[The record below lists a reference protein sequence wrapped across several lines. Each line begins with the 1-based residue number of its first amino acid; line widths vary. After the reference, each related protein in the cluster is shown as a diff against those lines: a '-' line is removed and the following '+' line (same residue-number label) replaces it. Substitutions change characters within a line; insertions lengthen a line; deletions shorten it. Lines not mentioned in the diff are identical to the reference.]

1 MSSPSQLHIHVAWAK
16 ESMHATLASTL
27 PDGLQL
33 SLSDSRRLPRG
44 SSRELRRHELRRR
57 GCSHVPASIFYVQ
70 RPAPRCR
77 LALRQCRNRGTGST
91 PAPMHLRPSRVTSL
105 ACGRS
110 PVPPDGD
117 SNVQTIGFVCV
128 AGSRMCLC
136 MLLEVKQRI

>member
-1 MSSPSQLHIHVAWAK
+1 MPSPIQVHIHVAWAK

-44 SSRELRRHELRRR
+44 SSRELHRHELRRR

-70 RPAPRCR
+70 RPAPRCL
-77 LALRQCRNRGTGST
+77 LALPR
-91 PAPMHLRPSRVTSL
+91 RVTSL
-105 ACGRS
+105 VCGRS

-136 MLLEVKQRI
+136 ILLEVKQRI